1 MSQRYQAVVNVRR
14 HSERL
19 AAAALAAART
29 EVERLRAE
37 RDALHDAPQE
47 TGKHSAAEAAL
58 ALLAQE
64 RAVQLRKV
72 VEERLC
78 GAERVALAHEQEL
91 LAAHQ
96 SLRLVELLAERQRD
110 AKRSELE
117 KRETKILE
125 EASRRR

>member
-1 MSQRYQAVVNVRR
+1 MTQRYQAVVNVRR

-19 AAAALAAART
+19 AAASLAAART

-37 RDALHDAPQE
+37 RDALRDAPQE

-58 ALLAQE
+58 AQLAQE

-78 GAERVALAHEQEL
+78 GAERVALDHEQEL

-96 SLRLVELLAERQRD
+96 SLRLVELLAERQQE
-110 AKRSELE
+110 AKRRDHA
-117 KRETKILE
+117 KRETRVLE
-125 EASRRR
+125 EAARRR